1 MGFVV
6 DNFWMITIIGTKIG
20 KIIIGSKQ
28 KQENKYP
35 CASLRGVEFLPHG
48 KKGERGAALGVFV
61 LLFILKTQRRAV
73 RYR

>member
-35 CASLRGVEFLPHG
+35 CASLRGVEFSPWE
-48 KKGERGAALGVFV
+48 KRREGAQRSGY
-61 LLFILKTQRRAV
+61 LLSCL
-73 RYR
+73 Y